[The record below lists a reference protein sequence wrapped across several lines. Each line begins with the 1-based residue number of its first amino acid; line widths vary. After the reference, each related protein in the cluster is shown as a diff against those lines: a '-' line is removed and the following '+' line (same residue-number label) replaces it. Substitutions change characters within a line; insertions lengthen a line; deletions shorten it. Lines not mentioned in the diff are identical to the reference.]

1 MYSPRSSA
9 ARRPP
14 SSPYVTALTRSA
26 ARRSAGTAAGR
37 DASLLSQSQA
47 QSPARGISPL
57 TVSPRRSLMRRSCGV
72 LFQPSPMLL
81 EGSASYALQRY
92 GSSLSVAV
100 MEALA
105 MASAN
110 EELSVGLDTLGWAWL
125 VYGDRLFI
133 WKVGHSFLSKPSVFK
148 ELKLPPTE
156 FAHSADLVA
165 IHCRESAG
173 NKDDTSAQAVSVL
186 AASPEGVLRYWPVL
200 THDATFSDSALGC
213 GPELCHSLMRAP
225 GNAFMLATVHG
236 QLWLLTPVGEP
247 GGSGGTGSTP
257 GAGGGGGSGGV
268 GTVAARL
275 LGQHQGVL
283 SGLGRR
289 VSSMFNMLSSVAV
302 DATMVRAQV
311 WADDQVLY
319 SLTSESLSKWTL
331 ASGTERLVL
340 TYDLHKSLDNM
351 ITDAIWGS
359 DENYEEIKQRIEI
372 KHLDLQVTDCGV
384 VVLAAAWHRGD
395 SQCLGYHVLLSLV
408 DEGQQLSEDVSV
420 EVLSYQRPLQA
431 GEEPACRLLVPDP
444 EGSLACLYD
453 GGMVFMCSI
462 VGGSGS
468 GWLQQE
474 KIPFCTP
481 GDSVLGGG
489 SVGTVPVFFSRH
501 MGLLSLSAR
510 HATTSLLPALEA
522 SLFSNVTSTFVSP
535 MASSGPGTA
544 ETSVLESSVLRSDA
558 GRQDE
563 GVAALK
569 AALLL
574 LCRQDYVGAQAI
586 VDEKFP
592 TDTDGRTDSPLDVA
606 VARLSSAMT
615 DDFPA
620 SDPRWAQSVPE
631 DVVGLG
637 QSSLLLIPQLE
648 DKLLVHKDYM
658 NFLRQCH
665 ILPRLAS
672 VTARSLSWPSQ
683 GAPPTGRRWAAS
695 APTRAVLREH
705 AEKLCAALVL
715 KEHHSRHP
723 TLLNGAVCRA
733 LAARGDEAEG
743 GTRRRHSEAL
753 TPADLFFREVTRIEE
768 ALPALQGELEDILS
782 DDHLLIPDLM
792 RSVITVNTVLRDV
805 LQRSWQY
812 RQQEGSLYQSEDAEG
827 FSDEGHVPWTASG
840 SVRELLLRQHAL
852 VLQHA
857 LPEADSAERRT
868 LLDQL
873 VAIADSCLG
882 AFESRLRAL
891 QYRHGLQQER
901 QQEEQELNYV
911 AADAEF
917 ARARSEL
924 LGAYLNLRQY
934 ERAAAL
940 AEKYSDFDVLVRLCE
955 ETNNQARLQRYMTQ
969 FADKNFSEFVFRW
982 YMEKGKRSKLLTQ
995 PAAQNSQLN
1004 TFLIGHQHLSW
1015 LHHVHM
1021 ASFTQASQTLR
1032 SLAEQEAC
1040 YFMRKKTLLSLS
1052 KLSALASDMSP
1063 QDTHSLINNI
1073 DAEQDFMMYQDSL
1086 PLKLLEAK
1094 EMDVDSMRVLSAN
1107 ELIMM
1112 YISDDNREANE
1123 FDFKKALDLLQYIE
1137 EDCVDVDV
1145 EELKV
1150 KIFCQTLLRND
1161 WAAMLRTDD
1170 PVRAANDSVF
1180 ARLMELL
1187 LQDGLDL
1194 RLVMPV
1200 PEALLASSSLGTLS
1214 SDPAFEFLLRA
1225 NYEHFQSLSNLATS

>member
-1 MYSPRSSA
+1 
-9 ARRPP
+9 
-14 SSPYVTALTRSA
+14 
-26 ARRSAGTAAGR
+26 
-37 DASLLSQSQA
+37 
-47 QSPARGISPL
+47 
-57 TVSPRRSLMRRSCGV
+57 
-72 LFQPSPMLL
+72 
-81 EGSASYALQRY
+81 
-92 GSSLSVAV
+92 

-302 DATMVRAQV
+302 DATVSGNAV

-658 NFLRQCH
+658 NFLRQVR
-665 ILPRLAS
+665 RLS
-672 VTARSLSWPSQ
+672 VARHTLSWPSQ